1 MLQENNIIQEKEE
14 KEEKDKITNKNL
26 YVFNNF
32 NSKRFFSE
40 EIIVKYINETNHDKL
55 NFKIDDV
62 NPKIRFNNGIHKLE
76 YEFISQKSMLNK
88 LIAEYKKYIETLDI
102 TKLSSEIILSSCL
115 NVFIYVRN
123 NKEFVG
129 LDDIFKALNNIFY
142 SFLYQFDKLKLEKEN
157 ENI

>member
-76 YEFISQKSMLNK
+76 YEFISQKSMLNE

-142 SFLYQFDKLKLEKEN
+142 SFMYQFDKLKLEKEN